1 MKLIIALLFVPF
13 VSQAANLTC
22 RSVDSLNDV
31 VNDCADNARYIEA
44 GRDCVLQF
52 QTAAIGAR
60 EKALKE
66 VASVGGKAKAVQS
79 LSRVMELGEAA
90 ETQVGQ
96 YLSNIV
102 FPEDWDAPASVI
114 GNANQFFDRHAC
126 YAKSRDGLEKMVLN
140 VRAEMKLL
148 VQAMDASAAKVKP

>member
-1 MKLIIALLFVPF
+1 MKLVYLFFLVPVF
-13 VSQAANLTC
+13 SQAASLNC

-44 GRDCVLQF
+44 GRDCLLQF
-52 QTAAIGAR
+52 QIAAVGAK

-66 VASVGGKAKAVQS
+66 VAALGGKAKAVQA
-79 LSRVMELGEAA
+79 LSSVMELGEAA
-90 ETQVGQ
+90 ETQVSS

-114 GNANQFFDRHAC
+114 GNANQFFDNHKC
-126 YAKSRDGLEKMVLN
+126 YSKSRDGLEKLVLS

-148 VQAMDASAAKVKP
+148 VQAMDATAVKVK